1 MSLQLQAYK
10 QDPLFIEQLE
20 RQLLAFLNPSSSK
33 TPRLSLAPMPKAQRA
48 LAHEYAEEGF
58 GLVSHSTGS
67 EPNRAV
73 QVFKTPSSG
82 GLQEGLVRGVSWGL
96 VGVRKGLAL

>member
-1 MSLQLQAYK
+1 
-10 QDPLFIEQLE
+10 
-20 RQLLAFLNPSSSK
+20 
-33 TPRLSLAPMPKAQRA
+33 MPKAQRA

-82 GLQEGLVRGVSWGL
+82 GLQEGFVRGVSCGL
-96 VGVRKGLAL
+96 VGVGQGLGLRATTLGLSQTARCRFSRHPRQLGLIVCAGV